1 MVPLDLAY
9 IPRQQEKVVHVRLE
23 DVREF
28 SGTNDDV
35 IFVYFVRHGES
46 ALNILHGGIKYV
58 QGKSPHIELT
68 EKGWQQAEKLTSQ
81 MVPRMQ
87 NLTPCIVTSTAR
99 RAMDTAKPLLSAL
112 KHPESAHEEFLE
124 LGSGKWEGV
133 NKEDKK
139 YLKNYKKWKDLSA
152 DQKFYTPKVPTG
164 ESYSEVARRALAGL
178 SKIIAGLQ
186 GNETVF
192 VYSHHMLMSA
202 VAISLAQLGLS
213 QEPKSSL
220 SNLGIENGDI
230 VMIEIPKGSS
240 VEKGRVKMVIHS
252 NLNH

>member
-1 MVPLDLAY
+1 MIPLDLTY
-9 IPRQQEKVVHVRLE
+9 LPCPQEQVVHVQLE
-23 DVREF
+23 DIKEF

-46 ALNILHGGIKYV
+46 ALNSLHGDIKYV
-58 QGKSPHIELT
+58 QGKSPHVELT
-68 EKGWQQAEKLTSQ
+68 EKGRQQAEKLTSQ

-112 KHPESAHEEFLE
+112 KQPESAYEEFLE

-133 NKEDKK
+133 RKDDKK
-139 YLKNYKKWKDLSA
+139 YLEDYKKWKDLSA
-152 DQKFYTPKVPTG
+152 GRKFYAPKVSTG
-164 ESYSEVARRALAGL
+164 ESYSEVARRALSAL
-178 SKIIAGLQ
+178 SEVINESQ
-186 GNETVF
+186 GSETVF

-202 VAISLAQLGLS
+202 VAISLAQIELS

-220 SNLGIENGDI
+220 PDLGIENGDI
-230 VMIEIPKGSS
+230 VMVEIPRGCS